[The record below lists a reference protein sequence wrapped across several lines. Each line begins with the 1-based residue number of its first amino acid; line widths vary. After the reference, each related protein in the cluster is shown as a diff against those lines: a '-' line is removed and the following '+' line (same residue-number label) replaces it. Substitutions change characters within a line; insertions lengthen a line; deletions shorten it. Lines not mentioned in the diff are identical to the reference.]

1 MGACKFFKKKEKKM
15 KNYSR
20 GFMFFLAFFLLV
32 SFCFAAGSKEKRAEE
47 AEFTIGYVCNYMS
60 HQWYQNIIL
69 GMKEKAAAIGAEVKV
84 ADSDLDQNRNISE
97 AESFIAQKVDVLVIT
112 PVDPNAIGTVIQ
124 KAEAANIP
132 VVTEGFVVEGADTY
146 VGIEDYWS
154 GYYGGETAGEYVKE
168 NFGGR
173 KANILLIDLPFEI
186 ACRARCDGF
195 MDGFTKTGV
204 SYELIARVDGGG
216 MIDQALDVATDA
228 FTAHREINVVFGIND
243 DSSLGAYEAAKAV
256 GMNIDPKQFLIVTCG
271 FEGAPGM
278 KALED
283 PSHPLKVAIC
293 MFPQMVGYGLV
304 EAAYDLYQGKTVPEI
319 QYTPTIAV
327 TPETQ
332 VYYSWKGED
341 VVLDFS
347 KAGEIEPPTRSS
359 WWDEGK

>member
-1 MGACKFFKKKEKKM
+1 M
-15 KNYSR
+15 KR
-20 GFMFFLAFFLLV
+20 ILRFIAICAVIALV
-32 SFCFAAGSKEKRAEE
+32 VPFIFAAGTKDKAAEE
-47 AEFTIGYVCNYMS
+47 GEFTIGYVCNYMS

-69 GMKEKAAAIGAEVKV
+69 GMKEKAPTVGAALKI
-84 ADSDLDQNRNISE
+84 ADSNLDQNRNIAE

-124 KAEAANIP
+124 KATAAKIP

-154 GYYGGETAGEYVKE
+154 GYYGGEEAGKYVKK
-168 NFGGR
+168 NFGGK

-195 MDGFTKTGV
+195 MDGFTKSGHPF
-204 SYELIARVDGGG
+204 ELIARVDGGG
-216 MIDQALDVATDA
+216 MIDQALDVATDS

-243 DSSLGAYEAAKAV
+243 DSALGAYEAAKAV
-256 GMNIDPKQFLIVTCG
+256 GMNTNPKQFLITTCG
-271 FEGAPGM
+271 FEGAPAM

-283 PSHPLKVAIC
+283 PNHPLKVAIC

-304 EAAYDLYQGKTVPEI
+304 QAAYDIYSGKSVPEV
-319 QYTPTIAV
+319 QYTPTVAV

-332 VYYSWKGED
+332 IYYSWKGED
-341 VVLDFS
+341 VALDFD
-347 KAGEIEPPTRSS
+347 KAGKIKPPTRSD
-359 WWDEGK
+359 WWDQGK